1 MKKKTI
7 EESIKIYNEVYAL
20 IETFPEQ
27 IVHAV
32 LGITAPSAL
41 KVDGPEVTWQLHIR
55 VIAWRFPGEEV
66 RNKEMIV
73 SKLMSPKQFYE
84 LQAKVDSQ
92 SVIAFKAKVYE
103 DSPLGN
109 SRAVL
114 TELLNSPNDE
124 VLNKV
129 LLDFQEEYQKPVEMF
144 DPYFGKLTLCKSLNS
159 FEREV
164 EYLGSSVEL
173 SIHDDDDDDLRYTFN
188 ERLEIAKTLMKDIEK
203 WSLLA
208 KEFAALKLIELKNSF
223 WLGEGESAVNKDEFI
238 SRLKISSITIYIDGS
253 FDITFTD
260 GNLFFGHL
268 ISVSGSLSEG
278 LTQADMLG

>member
-1 MKKKTI
+1 M
-7 EESIKIYNEVYAL
+7 
-20 IETFPEQ
+20 
-27 IVHAV
+27 
-32 LGITAPSAL
+32 
-41 KVDGPEVTWQLHIR
+41 
-55 VIAWRFPGEEV
+55 
-66 RNKEMIV
+66 
-73 SKLMSPKQFYE
+73 
-84 LQAKVDSQ
+84 
-92 SVIAFKAKVYE
+92 
-103 DSPLGN
+103 GN

-114 TELLNSPNDE
+114 TELLNPPNDD

-129 LLDFQEEYQKPVEMF
+129 LLDFQEEYQKPIEMF

-164 EYLGSSVEL
+164 EYLGSAVEL
-173 SIHDDDDDDLRYTFN
+173 SIHADNDDDDDDDDDELTITFN
-188 ERLEIAKTLMKDIEK
+188 DRLGIAKTLMKDIEK

-223 WLGEGESAVNKDEFI
+223 WLGEGESAVTKDEFI